1 MEQQQNHIYKYR
13 IGTEKLIKWGA
24 RQWQGQKERRQKI
37 QYLST
42 NQIEELL
49 KDSQWRDV
57 GEEKTHKT
65 LESVLF
71 LNHTKKRNLYKEDL
85 FYIGGLLKRWKADAA
100 IQIFS
105 RSNTNNT
112 IQKEE
117 EEKIDISCS
126 SLFFFQFG
134 LGCTNK

>member
-1 MEQQQNHIYKYR
+1 M
-13 IGTEKLIKWGA
+13 
-24 RQWQGQKERRQKI
+24 
-37 QYLST
+37 
-42 NQIEELL
+42 L

-71 LNHTKKRNLYKEDL
+71 LNHTKKINLYKEDL